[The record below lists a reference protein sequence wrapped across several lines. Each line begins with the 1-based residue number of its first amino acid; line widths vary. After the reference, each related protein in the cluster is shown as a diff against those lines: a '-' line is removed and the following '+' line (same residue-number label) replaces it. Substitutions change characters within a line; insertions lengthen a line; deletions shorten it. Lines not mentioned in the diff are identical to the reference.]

1 MIDIRYEINGDYKL
15 SITGH
20 AGEDVKGKDI
30 VCSAVSIL
38 FYSLAQTMADAYED
52 DYLAEEPEI
61 TYADG
66 EGYINCKPAAEWE
79 QNVYERWE
87 TVLTGFQLMQLNY
100 PEKIS
105 LAPSSEG

>member
-1 MIDIRYEINGDYKL
+1 MIDIRYSIGNEYTL
-15 SITGH
+15 SIVGH

-38 FYSLAQTMADAYED
+38 FYTLAQAMADVS
-52 DYLAEEPEI
+52 DYYLDGEPEI

-66 EGYINCKPAAEWE
+66 EGYIKCKTNPEYD

-87 TVLTGFQLMQLNY
+87 TVLTGFQLMELNF

-105 LAPSSEG
+105 FSPSSEG